1 MKQRV
6 LVLFL
11 LASLSA
17 VSGLAHA
24 DKLDD
29 IQKAGVVRI
38 AVFDSNPPFGY
49 VDPQTKKLVGYDV
62 QYQLD
67 GKIGQVR
74 MDHDPG
80 QRIPLS
86 DSGQLILSQ
95 QTAAPPAQ

>member
-38 AVFDSNPPFGY
+38 AVLIAIRR
-49 VDPQTKKLVGYDV
+49 LVMSIHKPKSWWV
-62 QYQLD
+62 
-67 GKIGQVR
+67 
-74 MDHDPG
+74 M
-80 QRIPLS
+80 
-86 DSGQLILSQ
+86 
-95 QTAAPPAQ
+95 T